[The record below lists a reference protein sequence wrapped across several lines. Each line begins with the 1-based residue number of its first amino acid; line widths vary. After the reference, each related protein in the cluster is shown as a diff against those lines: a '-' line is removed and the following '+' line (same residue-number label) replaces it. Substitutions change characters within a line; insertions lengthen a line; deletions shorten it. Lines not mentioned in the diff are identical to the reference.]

1 MEDQYEVCPHCG
13 EKVVTKPL
21 VENQLFPGTV
31 LADRYYI
38 GLAVGAGGFGIVYKA
53 WDSKLDS
60 IVAVKEF
67 YVSRLMARAGG
78 SKNIIVSKKSKQEYE
93 YRKERFLAEARNMA
107 QFGSHKNIPN
117 VFEFFEE
124 NETAYIVM
132 ELLTG
137 CTLSEYLDQNGGKID
152 LDFALMI
159 TNEVCNALKS
169 LHEKNIIHRDIA
181 PDNIYISSGS
191 EIRILLTDFGAAK
204 LADTKEDVIDIIL
217 KPGYSPTEQYEGN
230 KNIGTWTDI
239 YSLGATLYVMLT
251 GVKPDEATN
260 RQIEDKV
267 KDADSLEAAIPENLN
282 NAIMKAMAVER
293 HMRFKNVSDFVAAIN
308 GKKKVIT
315 LKKERRNR
323 RVRRLV
329 GILTASILLAAS
341 TFVVQRALNKKMAED
356 DLEAATINVWFSV
369 KDGSSEEDAMKEVFT
384 DFKSKFTKVN
394 IEYRAIPESQYLN
407 EINAAKASG
416 NMPDLYES
424 TDLPDSVVE
433 SAADLQK
440 VIDSE
445 QFDECLFLNQYDQ
458 YYSSKKKMPLAIEIP
473 VAYVITSGYF
483 ETTFDNTYFSQLSDF
498 DAAANLAVDSRYAGF
513 LDDNFEIG
521 GYVDQSAFLNGTENS
536 SAVLLSSS
544 MIINEVRNLP
554 YEKKYVYCNNTD
566 LKCRFTYEWSVSPS
580 EKNRQRAAE
589 TLLSWMLGNVY
600 QRTLMVNT
608 GTNAQIPEI
617 PVNEECFKTK
627 MQYLKNLEPIT
638 EIYKNFIFRKEESL

>member
-1 MEDQYEVCPHCG
+1 
-13 EKVVTKPL
+13 
-21 VENQLFPGTV
+21 
-31 LADRYYI
+31 
-38 GLAVGAGGFGIVYKA
+38 
-53 WDSKLDS
+53 
-60 IVAVKEF
+60 
-67 YVSRLMARAGG
+67 
-78 SKNIIVSKKSKQEYE
+78 
-93 YRKERFLAEARNMA
+93 
-107 QFGSHKNIPN
+107 
-117 VFEFFEE
+117 
-124 NETAYIVM
+124 
-132 ELLTG
+132 
-137 CTLSEYLDQNGGKID
+137 
-152 LDFALMI
+152 
-159 TNEVCNALKS
+159 
-169 LHEKNIIHRDIA
+169 
-181 PDNIYISSGS
+181 
-191 EIRILLTDFGAAK
+191 
-204 LADTKEDVIDIIL
+204 
-217 KPGYSPTEQYEGN
+217 
-230 KNIGTWTDI
+230 
-239 YSLGATLYVMLT
+239 
-251 GVKPDEATN
+251 
-260 RQIEDKV
+260 
-267 KDADSLEAAIPENLN
+267 
-282 NAIMKAMAVER
+282 
-293 HMRFKNVSDFVAAIN
+293 
-308 GKKKVIT
+308 
-315 LKKERRNR
+315 
-323 RVRRLV
+323 
-329 GILTASILLAAS
+329 
-341 TFVVQRALNKKMAED
+341 VVQRALNKKMAED

-424 TDLPDSVVE
+424 TDLPDSVLE
-433 SAADLQK
+433 NAADLEK
-440 VIDSE
+440 VINSE

-458 YYSSKKKMPLAIEIP
+458 YYTSKKKMPLAIEIP

-554 YEKKYVYCNNTD
+554 YEKKYVYCNNSD

-638 EIYKNFIFRKEESL
+638 EIYKNFIFRKEES